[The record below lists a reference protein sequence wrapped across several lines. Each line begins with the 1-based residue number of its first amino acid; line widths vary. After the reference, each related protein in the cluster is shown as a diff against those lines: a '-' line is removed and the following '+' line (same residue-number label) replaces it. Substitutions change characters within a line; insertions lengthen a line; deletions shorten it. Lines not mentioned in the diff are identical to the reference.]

1 MAENSI
7 MRLADKL
14 ESAQHKLKR
23 AKEKGEAIA
32 VRSMRAVATVGGGVA
47 VGLMRGMWGDASGA
61 VHLPGTKI
69 DADMALG
76 VAATLAGVS
85 EVAGKASDD
94 VLAFGAGALAVVAAR
109 HVEQGVKDYEAKHK

>member
-7 MRLADKL
+7 MKLADKL

-23 AKEKGEAIA
+23 AKEKGEVVATRA
-32 VRSMRAVATVGGGVA
+32 MRAVTTVAGGAA
-47 VGLMRGMWGDASGA
+47 VGIMRGMWGDSAGD

-76 VAATLAGVS
+76 VASVLAGVS
-85 EVAGKASDD
+85 EVAGKASDE

-109 HVEQGVKDYEAKHK
+109 HLEQGVKDYEAKHK